1 LRRPCN
7 VDIVILNS
15 PARDAGVIKLIARP
29 MLHTFFPE
37 IAHIEQPLS
46 GEVCARRQVW
56 EILLKRDDGSDSIPN
71 G

>member
-1 LRRPCN
+1 
-7 VDIVILNS
+7 
-15 PARDAGVIKLIARP
+15 